1 MLVYF
6 SAGLGCPLE
15 AWLLLVHSGGQH
27 VHIPTTASFTEKP
40 ATLTI
45 PAFL

>member
-15 AWLLLVHSGGQH
+15 AWLLLVHSGEQH
-27 VHIPTTASFTEKP
+27 AHIPTTASFTEKP
-40 ATLTI
+40 AALTI